1 MEKHMTH
8 FITYPN
14 LPQRML
20 KARDGLMAHFR
31 PILNHF
37 GLTEQQWRILRA
49 LDEYGQLEPREIC
62 DMCHIS
68 SPSMAGILM
77 RMENAGL
84 IERDGIQGDQRRVN
98 VHLSQKGKKLL
109 GKIGPLI
116 DLQYSYLEQACGKQI
131 FVDLFA
137 VLDKFIELKDQP
149 IKQVDLP

>member
-1 MEKHMTH
+1 MKHL
-8 FITYPN
+8 ITYPN
-14 LPQRML
+14 LPQRIL

-31 PILNHF
+31 AILNHF

-49 LDEYGQLEPREIC
+49 LDEQQQLEPREIC
-62 DMCHIS
+62 GLCHIS
-68 SPSMAGILM
+68 SPSMAGILT

-84 IERDGIQGDQRRVN
+84 IERGGMQADQRRVI
-98 VHLSQKGKKLL
+98 VRLSPKGMTLL

-131 FVDLFA
+131 FVELFA
-137 VLDKFIELKDQP
+137 VLDRFIELTDQP

>member
-1 MEKHMTH
+1 MMHY
-8 FITYPN
+8 ITYPN

-49 LDEYGQLEPREIC
+49 LDEVGQSEPREIC

-68 SPSMAGILM
+68 SPSMAGILT

-84 IERDGIQGDQRRVN
+84 IGRNGIEGDQRRVI
-98 VHLSQKGKKLL
+98 VQLTPKGTKLL

-131 FVDLFA
+131 FMDLFA

>member
-1 MEKHMTH
+1 MKHLV
-8 FITYPN
+8 TYPN

-20 KARDGLMAHFR
+20 KARDGLMEHFR

-49 LDEYGQLEPREIC
+49 LDEYSQLEPREIC
-62 DMCHIS
+62 DMCQIS
-68 SPSMAGILM
+68 SPSMAGILT

-84 IERDGIQGDQRRVN
+84 IEREGIPGDQRRVI
-98 VHLSQKGKKLL
+98 VHVSQKGTKLL

-116 DLQYSYLEQACGKQI
+116 DLQYSYIEQACGKQI

-137 VLDKFIELKDQP
+137 VLDKFIDLKNRP
-149 IKQVDLP
+149 VKKVDLP

>member
-1 MEKHMTH
+1 MTH
-8 FITYPN
+8 YITYPN

-37 GLTEQQWRILRA
+37 GLTEQQWRILRV
-49 LDEYGQLEPREIC
+49 LDEIKQLEPREIC
-62 DMCHIS
+62 ELCHIS

-84 IERDGIQGDQRRVN
+84 IERNGIEGDQRRVI
-98 VHLSQKGKKLL
+98 VQLTPKGTKLL

-131 FVDLFA
+131 FVDLFT

>member
-1 MEKHMTH
+1 MKHL
-8 FITYPN
+8 ITYPN

-37 GLTEQQWRILRA
+37 GLTEQQWRILRS
-49 LDEYGQLEPREIC
+49 LDEFGQLEPREIC
-62 DMCHIS
+62 EACQIS
-68 SPSMAGILM
+68 SPSMAGILT

-84 IERDGIQGDQRRVN
+84 IARDGISGDQRRVI
-98 VHLSQKGKKLL
+98 VHLSPKGMKLL

-116 DLQYSYLEQACGKQI
+116 DQQYAYIEQACGKQI

-137 VLDKFIELKDQP
+137 VLDKFIDLKDRP

>member
-1 MEKHMTH
+1 MTH
-8 FITYPN
+8 YITYPN

-68 SPSMAGILM
+68 SPSMAGILT

-84 IERDGIQGDQRRVN
+84 IGRGGIEGDQRRVI
-98 VHLSQKGKKLL
+98 VQLTAKGTKLL

>member
-1 MEKHMTH
+1 MTH
-8 FITYPN
+8 YITYPN

-37 GLTEQQWRILRA
+37 GLTEQQWRILRV
-49 LDEYGQLEPREIC
+49 LDEVGQLEPREIC

-68 SPSMAGILM
+68 SPSMAGILT

-84 IERDGIQGDQRRVN
+84 IERNGIEGDQRRVI
-98 VHLSQKGKKLL
+98 VQLTPKGTMLL

>member
-1 MEKHMTH
+1 MTH

-37 GLTEQQWRILRA
+37 GLTEQQWRILRV
-49 LDEYGQLEPREIC
+49 LDEIKQLEPREIC
-62 DMCHIS
+62 DLCHIS

-84 IERDGIQGDQRRVN
+84 IERNGIEGDQRRVI
-98 VHLSQKGKKLL
+98 VQLTPKGTKLL